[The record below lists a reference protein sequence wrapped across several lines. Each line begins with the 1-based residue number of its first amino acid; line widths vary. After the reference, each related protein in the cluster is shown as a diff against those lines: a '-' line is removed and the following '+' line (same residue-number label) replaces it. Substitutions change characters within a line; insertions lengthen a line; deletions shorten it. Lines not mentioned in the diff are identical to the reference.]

1 MKRLSYSLLAT
12 SLLGLASCTKADDP
26 SIAPGPGAPETGYV
40 TGHVV
45 DGQNRPIP
53 DAEVAVNSTGAY
65 APNLFTRT
73 DADGNYRIKLPSGPQ
88 TGQYYVRGHVR
99 FTYENQP
106 YNLMLLTENDH
117 PFTIDESPV
126 RNMHLALAGNRA
138 QNFGDSGYFGGT
150 LEVDNHTS
158 DAHFPNIEVTLE
170 PVGPLV
176 DGSGGVTQLAQPDWM
191 YSYNI
196 PVGKYR
202 VTARDKAT
210 GQALTVKN
218 YFHDQGFQ
226 SSVLATF
233 EALQAGGDRYG
244 LVIVVAD

>member
-1 MKRLSYSLLAT
+1 MKHLRYCLLMT
-12 SLLGLASCTKADDP
+12 GLLGLASCTKSGDP
-26 SIAPGPGAPETGYV
+26 SAAPTPGVPETGYV

-45 DGQNRPIP
+45 DAQNRPLQ

-65 APNLFTRT
+65 APNLFAHT
-73 DADGNYRIKLPSGPQ
+73 DANGNYRIKLPLGPQ

-106 YNLMLLTENDH
+106 YNLMLLTENDR

-126 RNMHLALAGNRA
+126 RNMHLTLAGDRA
-138 QNFGDSGYFGGT
+138 QNFSDSGYFGGT

-158 DAHFPNIEVTLE
+158 NAHFPNIEVTLE
-170 PVGPLV
+170 PAGPLV
-176 DGSGGVTQLAQPDWM
+176 DGSTGVTQVAKPDWM

-210 GQALTVKN
+210 GRALTVKN
-218 YFHDQGFQ
+218 YYHDQGFQ
-226 SSVLATF
+226 SSMLATF
-233 EALQAGGDRYG
+233 EALQTGGDRYG